1 MRILLY
7 LVICLLTN
15 NLIAQ
20 TNRYEKPIP
29 ANPQS
34 TFVPLTM
41 EQMKIV
47 AKGRAI
53 EKANRQKRFSEYVA
67 KSSEYIELEKWEY
80 ALEYIKRAE
89 QTNFYSN
96 ILYYNKGIVYYN
108 LRKKGKLKK
117 VIKTAKKHYYFEIV
131 DLLTPKLN
139 SL

>member
-1 MRILLY
+1 M
-7 LVICLLTN
+7 
-15 NLIAQ
+15 IAQ

>member
-1 MRILLY
+1 MR
-7 LVICLLTN
+7 VIFFLTFCL
-15 NLIAQ
+15 ISSISFAQ
-20 TNRYEKPIP
+20 AKPIP

-41 EQMKIV
+41 EQMKII

-53 EKANRQKRFSEYVA
+53 EKANRQKRFSEYVN
-67 KSSEYIELEKWEY
+67 KSSEYIKTKKWEY

-89 QTNFYSN
+89 NTNFYSN

-108 LRKKGKLKK
+108 LKKKRKLKK
-117 VIKTAKKHYYFEIV
+117 VIRNAKKKYYFEVV
-131 DLLTPKLN
+131 DLLTNKLN

>member
-1 MRILLY
+1 MRTLLF
-7 LVICLLTN
+7 LIICLFTN
-15 NLIAQ
+15 GLIAQ
-20 TNRYEKPIP
+20 TNRYEKPIA

-41 EQMKIV
+41 EQMQVI
-47 AKGRAI
+47 ARGRAI
-53 EKANRQKRFSEYVA
+53 EEANRQKRFSEYVS
-67 KSSEYIELEKWEY
+67 KSSEYIEERKWEY

-108 LRKKGKLKK
+108 LKKKGQLKK
-117 VIKTAKKHYYFEIV
+117 VIKIAKKRYYFEVV
-131 DLLTPKLN
+131 DILTVKLN